1 MSNQKTMSEQKW
13 TAKSR
18 GNPLGYR
25 IFIFFL
31 KHFGLRFA
39 YANLLY
45 VAPYF
50 IPFAPQATKAVW
62 YYYRRILHYGVPK
75 SMWSVYL
82 HYFRF
87 GQCLI
92 DKMAIQHGLK
102 DKFRYTFDN
111 YEAFLDVLNAG
122 KGAVLIGAHVG
133 AWQMSASFFGNY
145 GRKMHVVL
153 VDKEYEQ
160 LKKYVDF
167 RERAFHVIP
176 INKTD
181 VLDTMLTIK
190 KALNAGEYIC
200 LQGDRYTN
208 DEHTLEADFMGRAAD
223 FPEGPFLLA
232 SRLRVPVVFFYSL
245 RENGGYTFKFVIV
258 ETGGTRCDKHDLLA
272 QYVNSLEQVVR
283 AHPQMWFNFY
293 QFWK

>member
-1 MSNQKTMSEQKW
+1 MLKTPELELS
-13 TAKSR
+13 S
-18 GNPLGYR
+18 
-25 IFIFFL
+25 
-31 KHFGLRFA
+31 
-39 YANLLY
+39 
-45 VAPYF
+45 
-50 IPFAPQATKAVW
+50 PQATKAVW

-133 AWQMSASFFGNY
+133 AWQLSASFFGNY

-153 VDKEYEQ
+153 VEKEYEQ

-232 SRLRVPVVFFYSL
+232 SRLRVPVVFFYSV
-245 RENGGYTFKFVIV
+245 RANGGYTFKFVIADV
-258 ETGGTRCDKHDLLA
+258 GGRRCDKYDLLA